1 MKEYISRKY
10 NIVYNALI
18 ILVLMSLVFLLLL
31 IVFTYWGEIVSKNKY
46 DVLLFSICFILIC
59 LFFIRLNYYI
69 NEVFIDYEN
78 ETIIIK
84 KIFSR
89 RVFKINEVTNVD
101 RYILP
106 YLNNLEINNKNYL
119 FVSRSIDPFGD
130 NFTFDLDG
138 DLQNIR
144 AILKKS

>member
-1 MKEYISRKY
+1 
-10 NIVYNALI
+10 
-18 ILVLMSLVFLLLL
+18 MSLVFLLLL
-31 IVFTYWGEIVSKNKY
+31 IIFTYWGEIVSKNKY

-89 RVFKINEVTNVD
+89 RVFKINEVINVD